1 MNLREQLKNIT
12 LILVIVYA
20 ATTALLSIVILLGI
34 EYNIELDHFT
44 QDPATIT
51 NSPFYIGFF
60 SNVGIMLWCA
70 SAVICIFGWR
80 IIPKAEQTKNVRS
93 FLLASSLLSFLL
105 LFDDLFMMHEE
116 VYPVYFSIPENAVY
130 LFYLNLALIYAVVFR
145 DIILK
150 SEYLLLVL
158 AALLIGVSTVIDTM
172 PMPIPEDSFLEDT
185 FKLFGIVS
193 WFLFFTRYCFT
204 ELKKV
209 IW

>member
-1 MNLREQLKNIT
+1 MNLRQQLKIIT
-12 LILVIVYA
+12 PILVIIYA

-34 EYNIELDHFT
+34 EYNVELDHFT
-44 QDPATIT
+44 QDPSTIT

-70 SAVICIFGWR
+70 SAVMCMLAWR
-80 IIPKAEQTKNVRS
+80 VIPVAGQTKNIRA
-93 FLLASSLLSFLL
+93 FMLASSLLSFLL

-116 VYPVYFSIPENAVY
+116 VYPVYLGIPENAVY

-145 DIILK
+145 EIILK
-150 SEYLLLVL
+150 AEYVFLLL
-158 AALLIGVSTVIDTM
+158 AALLIGISTVIDTM

-185 FKLFGIVS
+185 FKLFGVVS
-193 WFLFFTRYCFT
+193 WFVFFARYCYF

-209 IW
+209 I

>member
-12 LILVIVYA
+12 LILVIIYS

-44 QDPATIT
+44 QDPAAIT

-60 SNVGIMLWCA
+60 SNVGVMLWCG
-70 SAVICIFGWR
+70 SAVICMFTWR
-80 IIPKAEQTKNVRS
+80 LLPNAEQTKNVRA

-116 VYPVYFSIPENAVY
+116 VYPVYFGIPENAVY

-145 DIILK
+145 EIIVK
-150 SEYLLLVL
+150 SEYVFLIL

-193 WFLFFTRYCFT
+193 WFLFFARYSYS

-209 IW
+209 I